1 VVTAQTLDR
10 RAAVALDQA
19 SPLADCRADFLLPEG
34 VVYLDGNSLGALAR
48 AVPARVAAVVEQEWG
63 RGLIGSWGSAGWM
76 DLPRTVAGKLAPL
89 LGAGADDL
97 HVGDSTSVSLFK
109 ALVAACRLRPERRVL
124 VVEPTTFPT
133 DGYVATSVARLLD
146 LEVRWCDPA
155 DPAAA
160 LAEDV
165 AVLMLGHV
173 DFRSGAL
180 FDLGALTAATHRAGA
195 VALWDLSHSAG
206 VVPVDLAAHDVDLAV
221 GCTYK
226 YLNGGP
232 GAPAFSYVAP
242 RHHDALVQPI
252 PGWMGHAAPFD
263 FTSDYRPAPGA
274 AALASGTPGILGLAA
289 LDTALDVFADLS
301 VAAVR
306 RASLSLTDYF
316 LQHVD
321 ARLGE
326 AVEVLTPREPDRRG
340 SQVSLRHPAAAD
352 IMAALVERG
361 VVGDFRTPDIARF
374 GFAPMY
380 VRHVDVY
387 DAVEALAAVLP

>member
-1 VVTAQTLDR
+1 
-10 RAAVALDQA
+10 
-19 SPLADCRADFLLPEG
+19 
-34 VVYLDGNSLGALAR
+34 
-48 AVPARVAAVVEQEWG
+48 
-63 RGLIGSWGSAGWM
+63 
-76 DLPRTVAGKLAPL
+76 
-89 LGAGADDL
+89 
-97 HVGDSTSVSLFK
+97 
-109 ALVAACRLRPERRVL
+109 
-124 VVEPTTFPT
+124 
-133 DGYVATSVARLLD
+133 
-146 LEVRWCDPA
+146 
-155 DPAAA
+155 
-160 LAEDV
+160 
-165 AVLMLGHV
+165 
-173 DFRSGAL
+173 
-180 FDLGALTAATHRAGA
+180 
-195 VALWDLSHSAG
+195 
-206 VVPVDLAAHDVDLAV
+206 VVPVDLAEHDVDLAV

-263 FTSDYRPAPGA
+263 FASDYRPAPGA

>member
-1 VVTAQTLDR
+1 
-10 RAAVALDQA
+10 
-19 SPLADCRADFLLPEG
+19 
-34 VVYLDGNSLGALAR
+34 
-48 AVPARVAAVVEQEWG
+48 
-63 RGLIGSWGSAGWM
+63 
-76 DLPRTVAGKLAPL
+76 
-89 LGAGADDL
+89 
-97 HVGDSTSVSLFK
+97 
-109 ALVAACRLRPERRVL
+109 VL

-180 FDLGALTAATHRAGA
+180 FDLGALTAAAHRAGA

-252 PGWMGHAAPFD
+252 PGGW
-263 FTSDYRPAPGA
+263 
-274 AALASGTPGILGLAA
+274 GTPPPSTSPPTTGRLLGRRPGVRHARDPRARGARHRSRRLRGP
-289 LDTALDVFADLS
+289 LRCRRTTG
-301 VAAVR
+301 VAV
-306 RASLSLTDYF
+306 LTDYF
-316 LQHVD
+316 LQLVD